1 MPPISETGAAAM
13 SLMLFVNLKGG
24 VAKTTN
30 AVAVAEC
37 LADLGKRV
45 LLIDADHQCMASELL
60 LGERRMLDCDVHH
73 RTLHDML
80 ASMIDDEFMP
90 DQIEPYVATRASDIS
105 GGLDSLSVIPCSVRI
120 DDFSTNMAKARR
132 GYKSTEEF
140 YAIFR
145 KRRKGMR
152 RWLDSHFDFTIVD
165 CPPSLALQ
173 VRAFLSVADAF
184 VIPAIPDRLSVRGSL
199 WLMNRIRKLGLK
211 IEGLGTLWSLVRD
224 QNKMHGKIVESASN
238 GTQPFDQLPRP
249 FKTIIPNASAITAAS
264 EPNCHPKSFTTKY
277 TPQFAK
283 VYRSLCSEIL
293 QRSERQLIGNG
304 RLTAAKA

>member
-1 MPPISETGAAAM
+1 
-13 SLMLFVNLKGG
+13 MLFVNLKGG
-24 VAKTTN
+24 MAKTTN

-60 LGERRMLDCDVHH
+60 LGERRMRDLDSH
-73 RTLHDML
+73 RFTLHDML
-80 ASMIDDEFMP
+80 AAMLDDEFKP
-90 DQIEPYVATRASDIS
+90 QQLDHYVTTKASDIND
-105 GGLDSLSVIPCSVRI
+105 GLDGLSVIPCSVRI

-140 YAIFR
+140 DAIFR
-145 KRRKGMR
+145 KRRKVMS
-152 RWLDSHFDFTIVD
+152 RWLDSRFDFTIVD
-165 CPPSLALQ
+165 CPPSVALQ
-173 VRAFLSVADAF
+173 VRAFLAVANTF

-199 WLMNRIRKLGLK
+199 WLMERIRKMGFKL
-211 IEGLGTLWSLVRD
+211 EGLGTLWSLVRD
-224 QNKMHGKIVESASN
+224 QNKTHGKIVDAASK
-238 GTQPFDQLPRP
+238 GIEPFGQLPKP

-283 VYRSLCSEIL
+283 LYRNLCAEILERSEMRSL
-293 QRSERQLIGNG
+293 GNS

>member
-1 MPPISETGAAAM
+1 
-13 SLMLFVNLKGG
+13 
-24 VAKTTN
+24 
-30 AVAVAEC
+30 
-37 LADLGKRV
+37 
-45 LLIDADHQCMASELL
+45 
-60 LGERRMLDCDVHH
+60 MLDCDVH
-73 RTLHDML
+73 RLTLHDML
-80 ASMIDDEFMP
+80 ASMIDDEFKP
-90 DQIEPYVATRASDIS
+90 DQIEPYVATRVSDIS

-152 RWLDSHFDFTIVD
+152 RWLDAHFDFTIVD

-224 QNKMHGKIVESASN
+224 QNKMHGEDCRSGIQRHCAFRSTSQALQDRRPQRLSHHGGF
-238 GTQPFDQLPRP
+238 GTQLSSKILHDEVHAPVCQTL
-249 FKTIIPNASAITAAS
+249 S
-264 EPNCHPKSFTTKY
+264 EPLFGDSP
-277 TPQFAK
+277 
-283 VYRSLCSEIL
+283 E
-293 QRSERQLIGNG
+293 E
-304 RLTAAKA
+304 